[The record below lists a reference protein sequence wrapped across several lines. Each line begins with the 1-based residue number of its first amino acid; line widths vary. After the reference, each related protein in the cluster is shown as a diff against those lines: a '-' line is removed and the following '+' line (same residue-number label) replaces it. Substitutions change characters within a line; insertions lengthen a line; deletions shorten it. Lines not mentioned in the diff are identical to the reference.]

1 MTNQKPPLP
10 PAHPPS
16 KMRLLRSLFLAGI
29 LCASIAPAA
38 AQQRGLTLG
47 EVEELLR
54 SGVASERVLL
64 LVQQRCIHFVA
75 DNAAMKVVAAAG
87 GSEALVAGLRST
99 GQCTT
104 LARTVQP
111 APPPAQAPDTASKA
125 ETDGVWSFVIG
136 YNQERFRSAGATDV
150 GHGAALELA
159 TGVDPIL
166 FFLRW
171 DFADVNP
178 DPRPH
183 YTVGQ
188 TELGMRALGF
198 PARWFVRPYVDLGGG
213 YSEITYIN
221 PQEAGGD
228 RSGWGWS
235 VAGGVLL
242 QLTSRLGIDAAYRRS
257 TISYKVKDDGDAPP
271 VASDPLRGRGER
283 LMVALRWSSI
293 MTDPKPRAERTPR

>member
-1 MTNQKPPLP
+1 
-10 PAHPPS
+10 
-16 KMRLLRSLFLAGI
+16 MRFLRSLFLAGI
-29 LCASIAPAA
+29 LCASIVPAA

-64 LVQQRCIHFVA
+64 LVQQRCIHFA
-75 DNAAMKVVAAAG
+75 PDNAAMKVVAAAG
-87 GSEALVAGLRST
+87 GSEALVAALRST

-104 LARTVQP
+104 LARDVQP
-111 APPPAQAPDTASKA
+111 ARPPAEAPDTAPVK
-125 ETDGVWSFVIG
+125 DGVWSFLIG
-136 YNQERFRSAGATDV
+136 YNQETFRSAGDTDV
-150 GHGAALELA
+150 GRGAALDLSVGA
-159 TGVDPIL
+159 DPIL
-166 FFLRW
+166 FFLRG
-171 DFADVNP
+171 DFADANP
-178 DPRPH
+178 DSRPH

-188 TELGMRALGF
+188 SELGMRAFGF

-213 YSEITYIN
+213 YSEITYTN

-228 RSGWGWS
+228 RSGWGWT

-283 LMVALRWSSI
+283 LMVALRWSGVI
-293 MTDPKPRAERTPR
+293 TDSKPRAGRTPR

>member
-1 MTNQKPPLP
+1 
-10 PAHPPS
+10 
-16 KMRLLRSLFLAGI
+16 MRTLRSLFLAGI
-29 LCASIAPAA
+29 LCASTLPAA
-38 AQQRGLTLG
+38 AQQRGLTLA

-64 LVQQRCIHFVA
+64 LVQQRCIHFVP

-87 GSEALVAGLRST
+87 GSEALVAGLRSP

-104 LARTVQP
+104 LALNAQP
-111 APPPAQAPDTASKA
+111 ARAPAEAPDTAA
-125 ETDGVWSFVIG
+125 EADGVWSFVIG
-136 YNQERFRSAGATDV
+136 YNRETFRSAGSTDV
-150 GHGAALELA
+150 GHGAALELSA
-159 TGVDPIL
+159 GADPIL

-198 PARWFVRPYVDLGGG
+198 PARWFIRPYVDLGGG
-213 YSEITYIN
+213 YSEITYTN

-283 LMVALRWSSI
+283 LMVALRWSSV
-293 MTDPKPRAERTPR
+293 MTDSKPRAERTPR

>member
-1 MTNQKPPLP
+1 
-10 PAHPPS
+10 
-16 KMRLLRSLFLAGI
+16 MRLLRSLFLAGI
-29 LCASIAPAA
+29 LCASVVPAA
-38 AQQRGLTLG
+38 AQQRGLTLA

-64 LVQQRCIHFVA
+64 LVQQRCIHFVP

-104 LARTVQP
+104 LARNAQP
-111 APPPAQAPDTASKA
+111 ASAPAEAPDTASKA
-125 ETDGVWSFVIG
+125 NTDGVWSFLIG
-136 YNQERFRSAGATDV
+136 YNQETFRSAGNTDV
-150 GHGAALELA
+150 GHGAAVDLSVGA
-159 TGVDPIL
+159 DPIL

-213 YSEITYIN
+213 YSRITYTN

-235 VAGGVLL
+235 AAGGVLL

-283 LMVALRWSSI
+283 LMVALRWSSVL
-293 MTDPKPRAERTPR
+293 TAPPPRAERTPR